1 VTDQPNRVPQNRLIM
16 ALPNGRILE
25 EVMPLL
31 RQIGID
37 PEPAF
42 DDPASRQLRF
52 STSDAGLDLIRVRSF
67 DAATFVAFGAA
78 QLGIAGNDVLM
89 EFDYSEIYAPLDLD
103 VGHCRLAVAATV
115 EARRQEDVRRSSHI
129 RVATKYPE
137 IARRHFAARGI
148 QAECIKLNGAVELAP
163 RLGLCR
169 HIVDLVQTG
178 ATLKANGLTEIESIA
193 EVSSR
198 LIVNRPALK
207 TRPEEVGGWIERFRE
222 AIGGKSAPATL
233 RSAPPPALRER
244 RGAHR
249 ISDGRGE
256 GRVAP
261 AGQPD

>member
-1 VTDQPNRVPQNRLIM
+1 MTAEPGPVRDDPLIM
-16 ALPNGRILE
+16 ALPNGRILG

-31 RQIGID
+31 RQIGIE

-42 DDPASRQLRF
+42 DDPGSRQLRF
-52 STSDAGLDLIRVRSF
+52 RTSEPDLDLIRVRSF

-78 QLGIAGNDVLM
+78 QLGVAGNDVLM
-89 EFDYSEIYAPLDLD
+89 EFDYSDIYALLDLD

-115 EARRQEDVRRSSHI
+115 DALGQADLRRSSHV

-137 IARRHFAARGI
+137 VTRRHFAARGI
-148 QAECIKLNGAVELAP
+148 QAECIKLNGAIELAP
-163 RLGLCR
+163 RLGLCH

-178 ATLKANGLTEIESIA
+178 ATLKANGLIEIETIT

-222 AIGGKSAPATL
+222 AVGHEKPSSGPD
-233 RSAPPPALRER
+233 ER
-244 RGAHR
+244 RG
-249 ISDGRGE
+249 G
-256 GRVAP
+256 
-261 AGQPD
+261 